1 MDLKS
6 ILELAN
12 EKNASDIYMVSGRSL
27 SFKANGKIV
36 EIGDEKLF
44 PNDTEA
50 LMKEIYEHAN
60 NRDLSRVI
68 EGGDD
73 DFSFS
78 LPGIARFRV
87 SAYKQRGTLA
97 AIIRVVAFDL
107 PNPEDLGIP
116 KIVLD
121 QAEKKKGL
129 VLVTGPAGSGKSTT
143 LSCIIDKINKTRN
156 AHIIT
161 LEDPIEFLHRHDQSI
176 VSQREVTLDT
186 DSYVVALRA
195 ALRQAPDVILLGELR
210 DSETINIAMTAAET
224 GHLVISTLHT
234 VGAANTIDRIV
245 DAFPAEQQGQIR
257 VQLGMVLQSV
267 ISQQLVP
274 DVENGIIPVFEVMV
288 VNDAIKNMI
297 RESKIHQIDSVIS
310 SNQAEGMTTMD
321 GSLLKLYKE
330 GRISDL
336 TALGYCTNQEL
347 MKKRL
352 TM

>member
-1 MDLKS
+1 MNLKN

-12 EKNASDIYMVSGRSL
+12 EKNASDIYMVSGRPL
-27 SFKANGKIV
+27 SFKINGKIT
-36 EIGDEKLF
+36 EIGEDKLL
-44 PNDTEA
+44 PNDTET
-50 LMKEIYEHAN
+50 LMREIYEHAN
-60 NRDLSRVI
+60 NRSISRVT
-68 EGGDD
+68 EDGDD

-97 AIIRVVAFDL
+97 AVIRVVAFDL
-107 PNPEDLGIP
+107 PDPEELGIP
-116 KIVLD
+116 EIVLK

-143 LSCIIDKINKTRN
+143 LSTMIDRINKTRN
-156 AHIIT
+156 SHIIT
-161 LEDPIEFLHRHDQSI
+161 LEDPIEFLHRHNKSI
-176 VSQREVTLDT
+176 VSQREITLDT
-186 DSYVVALRA
+186 GSYVVALRA
-195 ALRQAPDVILLGELR
+195 ALRQAPDVILIGELR

-274 DVENGIIPVFEVMV
+274 DIDNHILPVFEVMV

-310 SNQAEGMTTMD
+310 SSQSDGMSTMD

-330 GRISDL
+330 GRISDI
-336 TALGYCTNQEL
+336 TALAYCTNQEL

-352 TM
+352 AL

>member
-1 MDLKS
+1 MNLHS
-6 ILELAN
+6 ILELAH
-12 EKNASDIYMVSGRSL
+12 EKNASDIYMVSGRPL
-27 SFKANGKIV
+27 SFKINGKIT
-36 EIGDEKLF
+36 EI
-44 PNDTEA
+44 NDDRLLPDNTES
-50 LMKEIYEHAN
+50 LIREIYEQAN
-60 NRDLSRVI
+60 NRNLKRVV
-68 EGGDD
+68 EDGDD

-97 AIIRVVAFDL
+97 AVIRVVAFNL
-107 PNPEDLGIP
+107 PNPEELGIP
-116 KIVLD
+116 PIVLD
-121 QAEKKKGL
+121 QVDKKKGL

-143 LSCIIDKINKTRN
+143 LSTMIDKINKSRN

-161 LEDPIEFLHRHDQSI
+161 LEDPIEFLHRHDKSI
-176 VSQREVTLDT
+176 VSQREITLDT

-274 DVENGIIPVFEVMV
+274 DVENNIIPVFEVMV

-310 SNQAEGMTTMD
+310 SNQADGMTTMD

-330 GRISDL
+330 GKISDV
-336 TALGYCTNQEL
+336 TALAFCTNQEL